1 MSRIAARERLLAVY
15 HKQPVDGV
23 PVGIYTRY
31 LPRGTSEREARNFGL
46 GILDFHPVA
55 SLIAP
60 PWHTHAG
67 YVSEVRGA
75 DLQVRFAFENG
86 ERVEVRTYD
95 TPVGSVC
102 QRIRTD
108 PSYGSDWISKYYI
121 QTREDYRVLAYL
133 ARHTILRK
141 NEASLRARRSELG
154 DDGVVL
160 GRVDRCPFQKVLIE
174 LAGPERFLLD
184 LHSDPDPVLE
194 LLDALDRKMDEV
206 FTLALDSEA
215 DVIWQPDNITSATTP
230 PNSFKRFCL
239 PFYERHGG
247 ECRHADKPYF
257 VHMDGRLKALRDLI
271 ERAPIDG
278 VESLSLP
285 ETAGDMSLAEAKAAW
300 PDKVVLPNFP
310 ASLCLLETA
319 EIEAFLARLV
329 NEARGGA
336 PTMLQFSEDI
346 PCSEWARVVPAVCR
360 YLGCA
365 GKSGVAP
372 PL

>member
-141 NEASLRARRSELG
+141 NEASLR
-154 DDGVVL
+154 
-160 GRVDRCPFQKVLIE
+160 
-174 LAGPERFLLD
+174 
-184 LHSDPDPVLE
+184 
-194 LLDALDRKMDEV
+194 
-206 FTLALDSEA
+206 
-215 DVIWQPDNITSATTP
+215 
-230 PNSFKRFCL
+230 
-239 PFYERHGG
+239 
-247 ECRHADKPYF
+247 
-257 VHMDGRLKALRDLI
+257 
-271 ERAPIDG
+271 
-278 VESLSLP
+278 
-285 ETAGDMSLAEAKAAW
+285 
-300 PDKVVLPNFP
+300 
-310 ASLCLLETA
+310 
-319 EIEAFLARLV
+319 
-329 NEARGGA
+329 
-336 PTMLQFSEDI
+336 
-346 PCSEWARVVPAVCR
+346 
-360 YLGCA
+360 
-365 GKSGVAP
+365 
-372 PL
+372 